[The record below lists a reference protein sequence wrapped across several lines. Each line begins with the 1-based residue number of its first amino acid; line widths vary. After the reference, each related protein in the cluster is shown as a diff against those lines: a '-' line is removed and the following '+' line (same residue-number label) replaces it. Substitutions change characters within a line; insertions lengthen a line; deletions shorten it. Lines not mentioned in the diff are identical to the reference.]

1 MRRRAFISNG
11 LRASLLGPACL
22 LATLAGT
29 ASAQNAPPPANPG
42 PLEEV
47 VVTGFR
53 ASLESS
59 TDAKKEST
67 GFTDSIFAEDIGKFP
82 DTNIAETFNRVPG
95 VTITREI
102 SGEGLNIA
110 IRGLGT
116 NFTKILLNGAPVAVA
131 STGRTDA
138 QNTNREVDL
147 DLFPTELFTQL
158 TVHKS
163 ASAHMLEGGAAGT
176 VDMRSAR
183 PFDRGA
189 GTQSLTYSLQGLR
202 NTEADDWGGRGSI
215 LASKTWDTFGV
226 LIGAAGVQNKV
237 RTTGF
242 ETIGWTNPNL
252 SAAQCGATTGCNP
265 TGGGNWTIPAAV
277 PANAGNGLVTN
288 ATIDKAFLL
297 ANNPGLTIQ
306 QLDNAIIPRLGRPSV
321 ESGTKDRYNGIVS
334 LEYKP
339 SDDLHFYVDSMYGK
353 KENDLRRVDMDWVGR
368 SGGAVPL
375 NLQVDRSDCSAGCVV
390 KKGTF
395 ANAQFFLEYRP
406 FIEDTDFWG
415 VNPGFDWKIG
425 EEWSADL
432 QANKTHSTF
441 HRESP
446 TVLVDTPGSSGV
458 TVNFDNTGSVPLI
471 TTNVDLNNPANFV
484 WPGGRVNMQDERR
497 ETDTKGARFNLNWTH
512 WQFANL
518 HFGGAYDDV
527 SRRINAY
534 DNTQAW
540 QNAACGGNPSIFLA
554 GPNTGPPCEGLAAA
568 TQGLVTPSGSKY
580 PAYPGLGT
588 GVTAGM
594 PKTYTYAGS
603 LIPQSQLASYLTPGP
618 DGFILVDWNKFK
630 QASNYDQFHGNEPE
644 TGSSNTSASAGSV
657 REKSA
662 GVYLEASGDFM
673 VEDHR
678 LRYTAGVRRVRT
690 AQTIAGRVNITDPRN
705 AALLDGGLFPTIVNI
720 ATTEHKY
727 WNTLPSFE
735 VAFNVTEQAVVRAAA
750 SKTITRPDPSA
761 MLPGASF
768 SSPSADTAT
777 VGNSALEPFES
788 ENLDLG
794 FEYYTG
800 AEGYVGVTGFRKRIT
815 GFTVSGLT
823 NHTLADL
830 AAYGITFGTLSDQQ
844 KKTICP
850 PSGTCASD
858 PGAWPVT
865 FSQQVNAPGALVV
878 NGIELNWV
886 QPLDFLLGRWN
897 LNGFGFSANYTL
909 IDQYAQ
915 GAAQGSGL
923 ALGVAPHTY
932 NVTAYYDNHVISA
945 RLSTTYSRGSQNGP
959 VNQNGIP
966 AAALFSND
974 YKQWDFSSSA
984 NLGKLFNWKTDI
996 EATLDVV
1003 NIFQAEQRSYFQFDS
1018 AAFTNYNPGRQYLV
1032 GIRGRF

>member
-1 MRRRAFISNG
+1 
-11 LRASLLGPACL
+11 
-22 LATLAGT
+22 
-29 ASAQNAPPPANPG
+29 
-42 PLEEV
+42 
-47 VVTGFR
+47 
-53 ASLESS
+53 
-59 TDAKKEST
+59 
-67 GFTDSIFAEDIGKFP
+67 
-82 DTNIAETFNRVPG
+82 
-95 VTITREI
+95 
-102 SGEGLNIA
+102 
-110 IRGLGT
+110 
-116 NFTKILLNGAPVAVA
+116 VAVA

-163 ASAHMLEGGAAGT
+163 SSAHMLEGGAAGT

-183 PFDRGA
+183 PFDHGA
-189 GTQSLTYSLQGLR
+189 ATQNLTYSFQGTH
-202 NTEADDWGGRGSI
+202 NTESDDWGGRGSI

-226 LIGAAGVQNKV
+226 LLGAAGVHNKV

-242 ETIGWTNPNL
+242 ETIGWTNANL
-252 SAAQCGATTGCNP
+252 SAAQCGATSGCNP
-265 TGGGNWTIPAAV
+265 TGGGNWTIPATV
-277 PANAGNGLVTN
+277 PANAGNGLTTG
-288 ATIDKAFLL
+288 ATLDKATLL
-297 ANNPGLTIQ
+297 ALNPGLTVQ
-306 QLDNAIIPRLGRPSV
+306 ALDNALIPRLGRPSV
-321 ESGTKDRYNGIVS
+321 ETGTKDRYNGILS

-339 SDDLHFYVDSMYGK
+339 NEDMHFYVDSMYGK

-368 SGGAVPL
+368 FGSMVPL
-375 NLQVDRSDCSAGCVV
+375 NLQVDRADCTGGCVV
-390 KKGTF
+390 TKGTF

-415 VNPGFDWKIG
+415 VNPGFEWKIAD
-425 EEWSADL
+425 EWTADL

-446 TVLVDTPGSSGV
+446 TVLVNTPGSSGV
-458 TVNFDNTGSVPLI
+458 TVDLDNTGSVPVI
-471 TTNVDLNNPANFV
+471 TSNVDLNNPANFV

-497 ETDTKGARFNLNWTH
+497 ETESKGARFNLNWSH
-512 WQFANL
+512 WSAANL

-527 SRRINAY
+527 SRRITAL

-540 QNAACGGNPSIFLA
+540 QNAVCGGNPSIFLVNN
-554 GPNTGPPCEGLAAA
+554 GQPPCEGLSAA
-568 TQGLVTPSGSKY
+568 TQGQVTPAGTY

-588 GVTAGM
+588 GASAGLGS
-594 PKTYTYAGS
+594 TYTYAGS
-603 LIPQSQLASYLTPGP
+603 LIPQSQLASYLSPGP

-630 QASNYDQFHGNEPE
+630 QASNYDQFHANEPE
-644 TGSSNTSASAGSV
+644 TGSSNTSANAGYV

-662 GVYLEASGDFM
+662 GIYLEASGDFM
-673 VEDHR
+673 VNDHR

-690 AQTIAGRVNITDPRN
+690 EQTIGGRVNITDQRN
-705 AALLDGGLFPTIVNI
+705 FVPGTTTQVPDGARYPTIVNF
-720 ATTEHKY
+720 AETEHTY

-735 VAFNVTEQAVVRAAA
+735 VAFNVTDQAVVRAAA
-750 SKTITRPDPSA
+750 SKTITRPDPNA

-777 VGNSALEPFES
+777 VGNSALDPFSS

-800 AEGYVGVTGFRKRIT
+800 GEGYVGLTAFRKRVS
-815 GFTVSGLT
+815 GFTVNGLT
-823 NHTLADL
+823 THTLGDL
-830 AAYGITFGTLSDQQ
+830 GAYGITFDTLSDQQ

-850 PSGTCASD
+850 PTGVCASD
-858 PGAWPVT
+858 PSGTWPVT
-865 FSQQVNAPGALVV
+865 FQQQVNAPGALIV
-878 NGIELNWV
+878 NGLELNWV
-886 QPLDFLLGRWN
+886 QPLDFLLGRWD
-897 LNGFGFSANYTL
+897 LNGFGFSANFTI

-915 GAAQGSGL
+915 GAAQGTGL

-945 RLSTTYSRGSQNGP
+945 RLSTTYARGSQVGNT
-959 VNQNGIP
+959 NQNSIP
-966 AAALFSND
+966 AAGLYSDD

-984 NLGKLFNWKTDI
+984 NLGKLFNWSTDI

-1003 NIFQAEQRSYFQFDS
+1003 NIFQADQRSYFQFEQ

-1032 GIRGRF
+1032 GLRGKF